1 MMENGYE
8 GMRPCGGPRGFGS
21 FLPFLAIPITIGLVM
36 GMKRRRMY
44 MHGYGHAHQEWV
56 NGVPP
61 MFAEWHRR
69 AHEAQNQPT
78 GPVQSA

>member
-1 MMENGYE
+1 MMHEAEHYG
-8 GMRPCGGPRGFGS
+8 PCGGPRFGA
-21 FLPFLAIPITIGLVM
+21 FLPLLAIPITIGLVM

-44 MHGYGHAHQEWV
+44 LYGQHRQEWV

-69 AHEAQNQPT
+69 AHESQSQPT

>member
-1 MMENGYE
+1 MMNERE
-8 GMRPCGGPRGFGS
+8 FTHPCDGPRGFGS
-21 FLPFLAIPITIGLVM
+21 FLPFLAIPITIGLMM
-36 GMKRRRMY
+36 GMKHRHMHMQGYRR
-44 MHGYGHAHQEWV
+44 QEWV

-69 AHEAQNQPT
+69 AHESQDA